1 MPSLSRWLVRLAL
14 VEFVAGAAIGALMLT
29 ARGLSALEWT
39 WALRPLH
46 VELVTFG
53 WIVNLA
59 FGVAYWI
66 LPRLPRGTPRGAVI
80 PAVAAGVLLNIG
92 VLLGG
97 VGPLLGARVTAPLAG
112 RAAELLAAIAFAL
125 HAWKRVRRPVF
136 PSPRQEPV

>member
-1 MPSLSRWLVRLAL
+1 MPTLSRWLVRLAL
-14 VEFVAGAAIGALMLT
+14 IEFLVGAAIGALMLS
-29 ARGLSALEWT
+29 ARGLSALEWI
-39 WALRPLH
+39 WVLRPLH

-66 LPRLPRGTPRGAVI
+66 LPRLPRGTPRGASA
-80 PAVAAGVLLNIG
+80 PAVAAGVLLNVG

-97 VGPLLGARVTAPLAG
+97 FGPVLGARVAGPLAG

-125 HAWKRVRRPVF
+125 HAWRRVRRPVF
-136 PSPRQEPV
+136 PSARQESV